1 MSVFRI
7 PLLPTPQRFAITLV
21 GVTYTL
27 CFQFRN
33 PYSFDGSEGDWIM
46 DIGDSMGNPMVCG
59 IPLVTGADLLAQYAY
74 LGFPGQLW
82 IWTDG
87 VRDAVPSYL
96 GLGLSSHLFFV
107 TVP

>member
-1 MSVFRI
+1 
-7 PLLPTPQRFAITLV
+7 
-21 GVTYTL
+21 
-27 CFQFRN
+27 
-33 PYSFDGSEGDWIM
+33 
-46 DIGDSMGNPMVCG
+46 MVCG

>member
-7 PLLPTPQRFAITLV
+7 PLAPMPQRFAITL
-21 GVTYTL
+21 GGTTYTL
-27 CFQFRN
+27 RFQFRN
-33 PYSFDGSEGDWIM
+33 AGSFDGSEGDWIM
-46 DIGDSMGNPMVCG
+46 DIGDSLGNPLVCG

-74 LGFPGQLW
+74 LNFPGQLW
-82 IWTDG
+82 IWSDG

-96 GLGLSSHLFFV
+96 GLGVSSHLFFV